1 MNLYAQYMLTA
12 STLVFQSVGME
23 VRPGNTR
30 ALGLGARAS
39 LAVGQSHDPLV
50 TMRPKST
57 VIPLD

>member
-39 LAVGQSHDPLV
+39 LAVGQSHPLV
-50 TMRPKST
+50 TMRPMMAN
-57 VIPLD
+57 DRR